1 MQTAEANLARIEHF
15 LDSRHQRHTDTVAQL
30 NQVKP
35 KFIFDFVQHHI
46 AGGMASGVPT
56 RGKGDHFLTS
66 GQQTGSISG
75 AGAGEIGRSQTWR
88 PARLKTPAAAIP

>member
-1 MQTAEANLARIEHF
+1 MQTAETDFPRVEYF
-15 LDSRHQRHTDTVAQL
+15 LDSWHKRHADTVAQL
-30 NQVKP
+30 NQVKA
-35 KFIFDFVQHHI
+35 KSIFDFAQHHI
-46 AGGMASGVPT
+46 AVSMTSGIPT

-88 PARLKTPAAAIP
+88 PARLNTEAAAIA